1 MLTLSKCVTPL
12 LCCLRPSR
20 AAASAS
26 AAGPPSPPRGNP
38 AKYDGAGRR
47 RVHTP
52 PQVHAV
58 LAAPKERVILIGDV
72 HGCLDELNDLLDAC
86 AFDAA
91 TDTVILVGDL
101 VNKGPKS
108 VGVVAAARERGF
120 YAVRGNHDD
129 SCLFAREKRDADRT
143 RGDTPAA
150 DDKYSYT
157 DSFSAEDLL
166 YLRNLPYTLSL
177 PSHKAIVVHAGL
189 VPGVPLDKQDLAGM
203 YTQRNLVPCGTSCG
217 DDLAGMYTWSDG
229 TKKGVPWAGE
239 WPSDQPHVFFG
250 HDAKRGLQ
258 QHTHATGLDTGCCY
272 GKKLSAMI
280 LPERRLVQVPAREVY
295 AQPGG

>member
-1 MLTLSKCVTPL
+1 MCMFTLSKCVTPL

-20 AAASAS
+20 AAAASAS
-26 AAGPPSPPRGNP
+26 VAAPPPQPPQR
-38 AKYDGAGRR
+38 AR

-58 LAAPKERVILIGDV
+58 LANPKERVILVGDV

-86 AFDAA
+86 SFDAT

-108 VGVVAAARERGF
+108 AGVVAAARERGF
-120 YAVRGNHDD
+120 LGVRGNHDD
-129 SCLFAREKRDADRT
+129 KCLFERERRDAERA

-150 DDKYSYT
+150 DEKYAYT

-166 YLRNLPYTLSL
+166 YLRNLPFTLSL
-177 PSHKAIVVHAGL
+177 PTHNAIVVHAGL
-189 VPGVPLDKQDLAGM
+189 VPGVPLDAQDPAGM
-203 YTQRNLVPCGTSCG
+203 YTQRNLVPSGSS
-217 DDLAGMYTWSDG
+217 YTWSDG

-239 WPSDQPHVFFG
+239 WPGDQPHVFFG

-258 QHTHATGLDTGCCY
+258 QHKHATGLDTGCCY

-280 LPERRLVQVPAREVY
+280 LPERRLVQVSAREVY